1 MIFNSRSIDPAAE
14 VLNTAESAAATACDH
29 LIEGTMEAALE
40 KVLRE
45 LTAEELLGRLAELE
59 QAHSDRLEVTSF
71 KVFEVVLERLQEVT
85 SED

>member
-1 MIFNSRSIDPAAE
+1 
-14 VLNTAESAAATACDH
+14 
-29 LIEGTMEAALE
+29 MEAALE